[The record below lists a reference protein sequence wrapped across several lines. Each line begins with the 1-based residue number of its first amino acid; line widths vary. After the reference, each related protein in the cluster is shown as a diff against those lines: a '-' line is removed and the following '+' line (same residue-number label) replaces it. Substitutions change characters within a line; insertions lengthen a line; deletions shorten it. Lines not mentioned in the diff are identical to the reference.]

1 MRACLLLVGLLGCR
15 PGTPTPSPSSSS
27 SSSIEPAPAIATP
40 TGTAG
45 CELVL
50 PAAVGAAAAEGPAFV
65 LVDGVGVLR
74 ISDGAVRTVL
84 ALKDHVASST
94 VMVVGPGDGLW
105 LSDYAGVRV
114 LAPDGALRVVRG
126 VKDGPRYDNLV
137 VRSPSDVWAVSND
150 IEWEVVHYDGQRWK
164 AVRRRT
170 DFPGRYD
177 DNKFN
182 RMVVN
187 GEGVWVAS
195 WNGVWRGSGG
205 KWEAIVVPAEIE
217 AHADLWVYRDR
228 VILGGIDVHYLR
240 EGDAWRALPWPAHG
254 SVLRALADV
263 GVVAAPNVDS
273 PSLSLRAVEG
283 EGCTRVSEAVAGGRI
298 EEFTVDGAG
307 RSWVSTDRGLAVLDV
322 QGRIVARWETG
333 GLPGLTGR
341 IVGIAVAGAGP
352 TQLPAAQAARRYE
365 VVGRLVTYKGDRPLA
380 GLEIELCSS
389 PGPGDSCAGAPFTPT
404 SLKART
410 GADGSFRFVGV
421 PDGQMHLL
429 VRPPEAVEDCRT
441 PFTLVGKIFT
451 AGRDCP
457 PGPGP
462 CDLGTITQCLP
473 FEMPPR

>member
-15 PGTPTPSPSSSS
+15 PGTSTPSPSPSSSS
-27 SSSIEPAPAIATP
+27 SLIEPAPAIATP
-40 TGTAG
+40 VGTAG
-45 CELVL
+45 CELEL

-217 AHADLWVYRDR
+217 AHETAL
-228 VILGGIDVHYLR
+228 LR
-240 EGDAWRALPWPAHG
+240 RATR
-254 SVLRALADV
+254 SSM
-263 GVVAAPNVDS
+263 VAATTCRDEDEADHADHAGHAGRRGA
-273 PSLSLRAVEG
+273 LRPRAG
-283 EGCTRVSEAVAGGRI
+283 AAGGAPG
-298 EEFTVDGAG
+298 GAG
-307 RSWVSTDRGLAVLDV
+307 R
-322 QGRIVARWETG
+322 G
-333 GLPGLTGR
+333 GG
-341 IVGIAVAGAGP
+341 
-352 TQLPAAQAARRYE
+352 
-365 VVGRLVTYKGDRPLA
+365 
-380 GLEIELCSS
+380 
-389 PGPGDSCAGAPFTPT
+389 
-404 SLKART
+404 
-410 GADGSFRFVGV
+410 
-421 PDGQMHLL
+421 
-429 VRPPEAVEDCRT
+429 
-441 PFTLVGKIFT
+441 
-451 AGRDCP
+451 
-457 PGPGP
+457 
-462 CDLGTITQCLP
+462 
-473 FEMPPR
+473 